1 MYVMADGRH
10 FWRVIDNLM
19 NNICK
24 YAQPGTRVYVDLR
37 ENGGQVEL
45 IFRNTSRYP
54 LNISSEE
61 LMERF
66 VRGDESRNTEGSGL
80 GISIAKSLMELM
92 GGSFM
97 LYVDG
102 DLFKVVL
109 GFAQIAEEKE
119 PLNED
124 ESGK

>member
-1 MYVMADGRH
+1 
-10 FWRVIDNLM
+10 
-19 NNICK
+19 
-24 YAQPGTRVYVDLR
+24 
-37 ENGGQVEL
+37 
-45 IFRNTSRYP
+45 
-54 LNISSEE
+54 
-61 LMERF
+61 MERF

-119 PLNED
+119 PLNKD

>member
-1 MYVMADGRH
+1 
-10 FWRVIDNLM
+10 
-19 NNICK
+19 
-24 YAQPGTRVYVDLR
+24 
-37 ENGGQVEL
+37 
-45 IFRNTSRYP
+45 
-54 LNISSEE
+54 
-61 LMERF
+61 MERF

-109 GFAQIAEEKE
+109 GFAQMEEEKE
-119 PLNED
+119 PLDED
-124 ESGK
+124 KSGN

>member
-1 MYVMADGRH
+1 
-10 FWRVIDNLM
+10 
-19 NNICK
+19 
-24 YAQPGTRVYVDLR
+24 
-37 ENGGQVEL
+37 
-45 IFRNTSRYP
+45 
-54 LNISSEE
+54 
-61 LMERF
+61 MERF

-109 GFAQIAEEKE
+109 GFAQMEEEKE
-119 PLNED
+119 PLD
-124 ESGK
+124 DIGATMAYESEKSRLDKKLEKQREKDLFSEQ

>member
-1 MYVMADGRH
+1 MGNRTAAVYAEQHSKSQFICTVMHGLTSFGVDQHSVH
-10 FWRVIDNLM
+10 F
-19 NNICK
+19 K
-24 YAQPGTRVYVDLR
+24 
-37 ENGGQVEL
+37 
-45 IFRNTSRYP
+45 IFAT
-54 LNISSEE
+54 
-61 LMERF
+61 
-66 VRGDESRNTEGSGL
+66 
-80 GISIAKSLMELM
+80 SLMELM